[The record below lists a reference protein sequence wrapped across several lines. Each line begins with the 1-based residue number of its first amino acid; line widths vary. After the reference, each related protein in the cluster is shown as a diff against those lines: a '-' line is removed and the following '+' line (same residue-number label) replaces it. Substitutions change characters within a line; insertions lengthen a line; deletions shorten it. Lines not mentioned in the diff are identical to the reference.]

1 MRATAIAHP
10 NVALIKY
17 WGKSDVVEN
26 LPAVGSLSVTLG
38 ALCTETTVEF
48 DAALKQDVLVL
59 NGCEQPLEQGRLTAC
74 LDALRSL
81 ADSDE
86 YATVISGNDFP
97 TGAGLASSAS
107 GYAALVTAASAALGL
122 DRHESWP
129 GRKIIDVARIGSG
142 SAPRSLFG
150 GIALL
155 ELDKDGTNCRQL
167 TTPAE
172 WMLSAVV
179 AVTTESRKDITS
191 RDGMEQ
197 SRLTSPFYES
207 WIHGHADDL
216 DAGVA
221 HVAARDFF
229 ALAELSEHN
238 CLKMHSVMMTTRPAL
253 LYWSPATLA
262 CMQKVTSL
270 RADGVPV
277 FFTVDAGPQVKAVCL
292 PEALATVTA
301 ALHDVPGV
309 LRIIAGELGE
319 GARVVGAGSSK
330 S

>member
-17 WGKSDVVEN
+17 WGKTDTEQN

-59 NGCEQPLEQGRLTAC
+59 DGSEQPLEQGRLQAC
-74 LDALRSL
+74 LNAFRAL
-81 ADSDE
+81 ADCDE
-86 YATVISGNDFP
+86 YATVTSHNDFP

-107 GYAALVTAASAALGL
+107 GYAAVVIAAAAALGL
-122 DRHESWP
+122 DRQECGSQLSD
-129 GRKIIDVARIGSG
+129 IARIGSG

-150 GIALL
+150 GIVLL
-155 ELDKDGTNCRQL
+155 SLDEQGTSCRQL
-167 TTPAE
+167 STPGE
-172 WMLSAVV
+172 WPLSVVV
-179 AVTTESRKDITS
+179 AVTTEAKKDITS
-191 RDGMEQ
+191 RDGMAQ
-197 SRLTSPFYES
+197 SRFTSPFYEA
-207 WIHGHADDL
+207 WIRSHADNL
-216 DAGVA
+216 DSGVR
-221 HVAARDFF
+221 HVYEHDFS

-238 CLKMHSVMMTTRPAL
+238 CLKMHSVMMTTRPTL
-253 LYWSPATLA
+253 MYWSPVTLA
-262 CMQKVTSL
+262 CMQKIREL

-292 PEALATVTA
+292 PEALATVTT
-301 ALHDVPGV
+301 ALHEVPGV

-319 GARVVGAGSSK
+319 GARVAGE
-330 S
+330 